1 MTGWFRRS
9 MGGSIILSE
18 MTSAG
23 GRLRARPYFWQMLLC
38 MLVIGATLGVAAGAG
53 PRALWHPAALVH
65 YPTDSAPDVETEA
78 PPE

>member
-1 MTGWFRRS
+1 MNST
-9 MGGSIILSE
+9 
-18 MTSAG
+18 G

-53 PRALWHPAALVH
+53 PGALFHPTQILQRGDTAL
-65 YPTDSAPDVETEA
+65 DVETEA